1 MTRVVRYDALVLSH
15 FKLACLKLRRMTKH
29 EVKHPYQYLYIEP
42 VHLQWKKHQETV
54 ASVQLKARSL
64 NELKSKKSL
73 HKQLGEIEEFSG
85 NGYLRVRHKYSKNKF
100 RHLNSFTIITI
111 IVSIRTAHSLLK
123 MKMSL

>member
-1 MTRVVRYDALVLSH
+1 
-15 FKLACLKLRRMTKH
+15 MTKH